1 MAKVYEKLDDRI
13 RAFIAKQHM
22 FFVATAPRSDDGHV
36 NLSPK
41 GYDSFVVID
50 DLTVAWLDLGGS
62 GIETMA
68 HLKENGRI
76 TIMFCAF
83 EGAPNILRLYGK
95 GEAFQFDHPRFP
107 ELLELFP
114 AFEKARSIVV
124 VKLDRV
130 QDSCG
135 WSVPFMDFKGERD
148 QLKRTWDHRHATMG
162 DEVGPFI
169 KERNALSI
177 DGLTGMEN

>member
-1 MAKVYEKLDDRI
+1 M
-13 RAFIAKQHM
+13 
-22 FFVATAPRSDDGHV
+22 
-36 NLSPK
+36 
-41 GYDSFVVID
+41 
-50 DLTVAWLDLGGS
+50 
-62 GIETMA
+62 
-68 HLKENGRI
+68 
-76 TIMFCAF
+76 
-83 EGAPNILRLYGK
+83 
-95 GEAFQFDHPRFP
+95 
-107 ELLELFP
+107 
-114 AFEKARSIVV
+114 V

-177 DGLTGMEN
+177 DGLTGMES